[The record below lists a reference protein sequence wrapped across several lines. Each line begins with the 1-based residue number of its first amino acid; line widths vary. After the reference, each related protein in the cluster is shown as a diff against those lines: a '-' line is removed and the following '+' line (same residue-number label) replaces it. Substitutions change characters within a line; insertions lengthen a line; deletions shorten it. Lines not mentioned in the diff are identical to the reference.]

1 MKPCRPVPRL
11 LLLIGLWLPW
21 PALASG
27 AAIDTVKLLGTWQA
41 LESHPDKGQVE
52 TLFTIRDDRTFS
64 GSMSVNSEI
73 VWTWGGD
80 WTLAGNRLTWH
91 YTRSTL
97 TLHESHR
104 SETDEIL
111 SVSDDTL
118 TYRSGSR
125 GSVSTL
131 QRLPPERRRH
141 TLPPPDN
148 AR

>member
-80 WTLAGNRLTWH
+80 WTLAGNRDRFEFLAIPGGG
-91 YTRSTL
+91 
-97 TLHESHR
+97 HEFFVPEAVAFFDQH
-104 SETDEIL
+104 
-111 SVSDDTL
+111 
-118 TYRSGSR
+118 
-125 GSVSTL
+125 L
-131 QRLPPERRRH
+131 Q
-141 TLPPPDN
+141 
-148 AR
+148 